1 MEVNRYATNEGKVW
15 LREKL
20 KSQVMTVTF
29 KKKDGT
35 NREMLCTLDPKYLP
49 AIELD
54 EETDEKSV
62 RKQSID
68 SIAVYDVEVNAWRSF
83 RYDSVIEVNYG
94 PNSSQSNSNA

>member
-20 KSQVMTVTF
+20 KSQVMTITF

-49 AIELD
+49 AIKLD

-68 SIAVYDVEVNAWRSF
+68 AIAVYDVEVNAWRSF
-83 RYDSVIEVNYG
+83 RYDSVIEVNYDT
-94 PNSSQSNSNA
+94 NSGKSNSNA